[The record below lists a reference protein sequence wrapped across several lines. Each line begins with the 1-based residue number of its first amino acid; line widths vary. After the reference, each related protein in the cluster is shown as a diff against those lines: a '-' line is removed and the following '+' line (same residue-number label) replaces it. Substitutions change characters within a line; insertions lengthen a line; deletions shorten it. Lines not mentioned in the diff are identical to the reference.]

1 MDDENFRILGRTGLK
16 VGRLGV
22 AASYGAPTR
31 SFEEAF
37 EKGCNYFYWGS
48 MRKDNMRQA
57 ILNICGQGKRDDLV
71 ILLQSYSRSALLME
85 VFLKKALKKL
95 SLDHADVL
103 LLGWYNRPPSKRIID
118 KALDMKERGLFRFLA
133 VSGHNRPLFPKLA
146 EQGIYDIF
154 HIRYNA
160 AHRGAEDEVFPHL
173 PEEDRP
179 GIVTYTAT
187 RWGQLM
193 KPKKMPPGE
202 SPPAASDCYRFV
214 ITNPNV
220 DVCMCG
226 PKNDDEMKEALRTL
240 DLGPLDP
247 EALQRMQRIG
257 SHVHGRKRKQ

>member
-1 MDDENFRILGRTGLK
+1 MVAENTRILGRTGLK
-16 VGRLGV
+16 AGRLGV
-22 AASYGAPTR
+22 AAGYGAPAR

-37 EKGCNYFYWGS
+37 DRGCNYFYWGS

-57 ILNICGQGKRDDLV
+57 IVNICT
-71 ILLQSYSRSALLME
+71 
-85 VFLKKALKKL
+85 
-95 SLDHADVL
+95 
-103 LLGWYNRPPSKRIID
+103 
-118 KALDMKERGLFRFLA
+118 
-133 VSGHNRPLFPKLA
+133 LFPKLA
-146 EQGIYDIF
+146 DQGIYDIF

-187 RWGQLM
+187 RWGQLL

-202 SPPAASDCYRFV
+202 SPPKACDCYRFV

-226 PKNDDEMKEALRTL
+226 PKNDHEMKEALPIL
-240 DLGPLDP
+240 DLGPLDH

-257 SHVHGRKRKQ
+257 AHVHGKKRK

>member
-1 MDDENFRILGRTGLK
+1 MVTENTRILGRTGLK

-37 EKGCNYFYWGS
+37 DKGCNYFYWGS

-57 ILNICGQGKRDDLV
+57 ILNICGQGKRDDLI

-85 VFLKKALKKL
+85 TFFKNALKRL
-95 SLDHADVL
+95 SLGHADIL

-118 KALDMKERGLFRFLA
+118 KALEMKEKGLFRFLA

-146 EQGIYDIF
+146 EHDVYDIF

-160 AHRGAEDEVFPHL
+160 AHRGAEEEVFPFL
-173 PEEDRP
+173 QEENPP
-179 GIVTYTAT
+179 GVVTYTAT
-187 RWGQLM
+187 RWGQLL

-202 SPPAASDCYRFV
+202 SPPTASDCYRFV
-214 ITNPNV
+214 VTNPNV

-226 PKNDDEMKEALRTL
+226 PKNEHEMNEALRAL
-240 DLGPLDP
+240 ELGPLDS

-257 SHVHGRKRKQ
+257 AHVHGKG